1 MKKPESKRVAADS
14 LSKRRLRLWLRIL
27 KVSRLMSAELRNNL
41 RDSHDT
47 TLPRFDV
54 MAALFRNEKG
64 LRMSELSGALAVSNG
79 NVTGIVDRLAD
90 EGHIVRVPVEGD
102 RRATEVR
109 LTRKGRDY
117 FAALA
122 LEHEGWVDTLLST
135 LTTEETDDLNRLLD
149 TIARGL
155 DKTEKRT

>member
-1 MKKPESKRVAADS
+1 MKKPEAKRVAVDA

-27 KVSRLMSAELRNNL
+27 KVSRLLSAELRNNL
-41 RDSHDT
+41 RDGHET

-54 MAALFRNEKG
+54 MAALYRSENG

-90 EGHIVRVPVEGD
+90 DGHLVRIPVADD

-122 LEHEGWVDTLLST
+122 SEHEIWVDDLLSS
-135 LTTEETDDLNRLLD
+135 LDGAETDELNRLLE

-155 DKTEKRT
+155 DSKDKKP